1 MRARGWLVVAI
12 ALSLAGTA
20 ACSPRRAAATIEVD
34 KPVALADTPV
44 HMRVSGLAAGEE
56 VTISAQARDGAAES
70 GGHRRRSPPMAAGS
84 STSTVPDHGQAP
96 TRAWTAWTCS
106 GR

>member
-44 HMRVSGLAAGEE
+44 HVRVSGWPP
-56 VTISAQARDGAAES
+56 ARRSPSPLRPATGAAES

-96 TRAWTAWTCS
+96 TRAWTAWTYS

>member
-34 KPVALADTPV
+34 KPVALADAPV
-44 HMRVSGLAAGEE
+44 HVRVSGLAAGEE
-56 VTISAQARDGAAES
+56 VTISAQARDR
-70 GGHRRRSPPMAAGS
+70 GGRVWRSQAQVTADGGGS